1 MPRATA
7 AGSLAAIARFNYHEG
22 FQFQLV
28 RRGRRLFF
36 IAGRSV
42 PFMAVGTLVMK
53 D

>member
-22 FQFQLV
+22 FQLV

>member
-7 AGSLAAIARFNYHEG
+7 ASSLVAIARFNYHEG
-22 FQFQLV
+22 FQLV

-42 PFMAVGTLVMK
+42 PFMPIGTLVMK